1 MRTPGILFGGAASGI
16 IQHSAQIGG
25 GQAMDLALHEI
36 HPLAAILES
45 EG

>member
-1 MRTPGILFGGAASGI
+1 MRTSGIEFEGAASGI

-25 GQAMDLALHEI
+25 GQAMGPALHKI
-36 HPLAAILES
+36 LPLAAILES